1 MKSRR
6 IIDTH
11 SKSIH
16 SDICKNFIYI
26 KKNQII
32 RKNKKSKQSNYKNG
46 VYFLLEG
53 GPRASEHSVLLFLEG
68 PWRKFL
74 RNLSIDLGL

>member
-32 RKNKKSKQSNYKNG
+32 RKNKKGKQSNYKNG
-46 VYFLLEG
+46 VEFLLEKVG
-53 GPRASEHSVLLFLEG
+53 GRNKHSVLLYLEG
-68 PWRKFL
+68 PRRKVL
-74 RNLSIDLGL
+74 SNLSINLGL